1 MPALRDH
8 LEEASDCIKAM
19 ESRIERLCGV
29 VRTRRRQGQDTAWA
43 ETLLEIVLSSRRE
56 AVVRRDLILLQM
68 RLRLLGD
75 ASAQCRKLAD
85 AGAHQIASS
94 ASRYRAESL

>member
-1 MPALRDH
+1 MSALCEH

-19 ESRIERLCGV
+19 ESRIERLCGLL
-29 VRTRRRQGQDTAWA
+29 RTRRRQGQDTAWA
-43 ETLLEIVLSSRRE
+43 ETLLEIMLSSRRE

-75 ASAQCRKLAD
+75 TSAQCRKLAD
-85 AGAHQIASS
+85 EAAYTNAAGA
-94 ASRYRAESL
+94 RPAEQPRF